1 VTLAS
6 AIILLFLV
14 IDPFGNV
21 PFFVAA
27 LKDVDPGRRR
37 TVIIRELLISGNDK
51 TYCYVDRAIVQY
63 FETHP
68 VSFVRGSTTKM
79 REPSD
84 RKGPLTDI
92 RLVELG
98 QLIAGPFCG
107 QLMADMGADVIKVE
121 PPGQGDPMRVWGRG
135 DYPLWWQICARNKRV
150 VTANLREEEGQELVR
165 KLISQADMVLENFR
179 PGTMER
185 WGLSYEELANDNP
198 GLIMIRVSGYGQTGP
213 YSKRAGYASIGEAMG
228 GMRYLCGEPDRQP
241 SRAGLSIGDS
251 LAAMNACIGA
261 LAALHHREKTGEG
274 QVIDASI
281 FESVLS
287 VMEATVPEYTVS
299 NYIRE
304 RSGATLP
311 NVAPSNIYD
320 CKDGIFLIAAN
331 QDTVFRRL
339 CKTMGKPELADDE
352 RFSKHTARGA
362 NMAELDGIISAWTGA
377 KTIAEVDELMQE
389 AGVPAGGIYRAPEML
404 EDPQYKAR
412 EAIIDT
418 PTTEWPNLKMQNV
431 FPKMSK
437 TQGEV
442 RWPGATELGAHNNEV
457 YGELLGLSSEEL
469 AALQKKSVI

>member
-1 VTLAS
+1 MSVGDAVVS
-6 AIILLFLV
+6 PA
-14 IDPFGNV
+14 
-21 PFFVAA
+21 
-27 LKDVDPGRRR
+27 KD
-37 TVIIRELLISGNDK
+37 NDK
-51 TYCYVDRAIVQY
+51 
-63 FETHP
+63 
-68 VSFVRGSTTKM
+68 KM
-79 REPSD
+79 TEASG

-107 QLMADMGADVIKVE
+107 QLLADMGADVIKVE

-135 DYPLWWQICARNKRV
+135 DYPLWWRVCARNKRV
-150 VTANLREEEGQELVR
+150 VTANLREPEGQALVR
-165 KLISQADMVLENFR
+165 KLVAKADMVLENFR

-185 WGLSYEELANDNP
+185 WGLGYEELAKDNP

-213 YSKRAGYASIGEAMG
+213 YSRRAGYASVGEAMG

-251 LAAMNACIGA
+251 LAATYACVGA
-261 LAALHHREKTGEG
+261 LAALHHREQTGEG

-281 FESVLS
+281 FESVLN
-287 VMEATVPEYTVS
+287 VMEATIPEYTVS

-339 CKTMGKPELADDE
+339 CEVMGRPELADDE
-352 RFSKHTARGA
+352 RYSTHTARGQ
-362 NMAELDGIISAWTGA
+362 NMRELDVIITEWT
-377 KTIAEVDELMQE
+377 KTRTVREVDQLMQE

-404 EDPQYKAR
+404 DDPHYQAR

-418 PTTEWPNLKMQNV
+418 PTEEWPDLKMQNV
-431 FPKMSK
+431 FPKMSR

-442 RWPGATELGAHNNEV
+442 RWTGVTELGAHNQEV

-469 AALQKKSVI
+469 AELEEKSII

>member
-1 VTLAS
+1 MSDA
-6 AIILLFLV
+6 
-14 IDPFGNV
+14 
-21 PFFVAA
+21 
-27 LKDVDPGRRR
+27 
-37 TVIIRELLISGNDK
+37 
-51 TYCYVDRAIVQY
+51 
-63 FETHP
+63 
-68 VSFVRGSTTKM
+68 
-79 REPSD
+79 SD

-121 PPGQGDPMRVWGRG
+121 PPGQGDPMRDWGRG
-135 DYPLWWQICARNKRV
+135 DYPLWWQVCARNKRV
-150 VTANLREEEGQELVR
+150 VTANLREDEGQKLVR

-179 PGTMER
+179 PGTLER
-185 WGLSYEELANDNP
+185 WGLGYDVLAQDNP

-241 SRAGLSIGDS
+241 SRAGLSIGDT
-251 LAAMNACIGA
+251 LAATHACIGA
-261 LAALHHREKTGEG
+261 LAALHHRDKTGEG

-320 CKDGIFLIAAN
+320 CKDGSFLIAAN

-339 CKTMGKPELADDE
+339 CAVIGKPELADDE

-362 NMAELDGIISAWTGA
+362 SMQELDDIITEWT
-377 KTIAEVDELMQE
+377 KSRTIEEVDALMQE
-389 AGVPAGGIYRAPEML
+389 AGVPAGRIYRAPEML

-412 EAIIDT
+412 DAIIET
-418 PTTEWPNLKMQNV
+418 PTEEWPDLKMQNV
-431 FPKMSK
+431 FPKMSR

-442 RWPGATELGAHNNEV
+442 RWTGVSELGAHNNEV
-457 YGELLGLSSEEL
+457 YGELLGLSCEEL
-469 AALQKKSVI
+469 AVLKEKLII